1 MPLSTIFFNT
11 TFRVWNIRLI
21 FVEAIGPIICCA
33 PSSRLE
39 DPNGPLAT
47 YLFLTLTVILLHH
60 TLAVF
65 QWPTASLGIVDVTLV
80 IIELGVMCYI
90 ALSMSHVGLFFV
102 PLLAGLIFSII
113 FRVATILKS
122 STRVLRQPLAFLGG
136 CKQVKPPYT
145 PLSILLN
152 RSITQPLVRA
162 ESKIII
168 LARALVLS
176 GIVLGVPVFALYV
189 IVLVPL
195 RAQIY
200 VRSIAHLQDIEVGD
214 APGKATFSLPF
225 VLSSA
230 SVNHSAL
237 LTGVMGVQDG
247 TGDCSATWM
256 DGDCILA
263 CPYEWSKTT
272 TIVITATFSPGI
284 AFKVVP
290 LAVDGIPKSPYITRE
305 NDWIPMLHGSHVFGY
320 LTWTQR
326 QILSRSWGISVPLT
340 TSFTAEARGLQ
351 TYQPNATAAPD
362 VSMLTLYQ
370 EQPDAIRLLQEASD
384 ASPLSG
390 VSTFGGFWS
399 FLNGAFALFFG
410 ANVFYFAL
418 RRRPLS
424 ALGLVHIF
432 QQRTL
437 VRQWHKDFPA
447 IHTEGGSPGSESAG
461 IVAFIRERLVDV
473 GEDPGEITG
482 DSQSDVEEKDPQW
495 VPKFH
500 EWWLTV

>member
-65 QWPTASLGIVDVTLV
+65 QWPTASLGIVDVTLSFAPTIGV
-80 IIELGVMCYI
+80 LGRLQ
-90 ALSMSHVGLFFV
+90 AS
-102 PLLAGLIFSII
+102 
-113 FRVATILKS
+113 
-122 STRVLRQPLAFLGG
+122 
-136 CKQVKPPYT
+136 KPPYT

-214 APGKATFSLPF
+214 APGKATFFLRPF

-230 SVNHSAL
+230 SVNYSAL

-247 TGDCSATWM
+247 TGDCSVTWM

-305 NDWIPMLHGSHVFGY
+305 NDWIPMLHGSH
-320 LTWTQR
+320 
-326 QILSRSWGISVPLT
+326 PLT
-340 TSFTAEARGLQ
+340 TSFTAEVRGLQ

-370 EQPDAIRLLQEASD
+370 EQPGAIRLLQEASD

-482 DSQSDVEEKDPQW
+482 DS
-495 VPKFH
+495 PKRRGRKGPS
-500 EWWLTV
+500 VGSQIS